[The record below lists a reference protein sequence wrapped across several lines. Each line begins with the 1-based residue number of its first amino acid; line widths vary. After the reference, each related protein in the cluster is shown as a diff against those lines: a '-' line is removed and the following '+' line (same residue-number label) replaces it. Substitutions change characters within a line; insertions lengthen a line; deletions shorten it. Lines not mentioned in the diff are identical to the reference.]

1 MQSTERVAVH
11 VVLAGHVPRMP
22 DALAC
27 LEAQTCRAFRTA
39 VADHGATEG
48 GRPWLEGRSDLIA
61 LRRRGHQDVLRD
73 QNDLLALTRSRW
85 EGEQLEQRFVLFLA
99 QGVWLEATA
108 LEDLLRA
115 FDADSTLQI
124 AGPGLAYAEWA
135 LDDDGEREQL
145 IPQGTWASAGFS
157 LTKARRLRLRAAGLP
172 DTEALA
178 PDEVFGFPLKAV
190 MVRMSALERLK
201 TSIGWFDE
209 VLDPELAAA
218 DLAWRAKRL
227 GLRARLVPEARGW
240 VRPLPVPGLG
250 LWTRITAWYGN
261 EARAGR
267 VASAGWLLVRLK
279 NDYVLNALTHL
290 PWAVWTWGRG
300 IVAGILD
307 PLTGVRSLGVCVR
320 IPRALGLRREVGSR
334 ATVGP
339 DEMWHWFV

>member
-1 MQSTERVAVH
+1 MQATERIAVH

-27 LEAQTCRAFRTA
+27 LDAQTCRAFRTV

-61 LRRRGHQDVLRD
+61 LRRRGQQDVLRD

-85 EGEQLEQRFVLFLA
+85 EGENLDQRFVLFLA

-108 LEDLLRA
+108 LEELLRA
-115 FDADSTLQI
+115 FDADPTLQI

-157 LTKARRLRLRAAGLP
+157 LTKARRLQIRAAGLP

-201 TSIGWFDE
+201 TSVGWFDE
-209 VLDPELAAA
+209 DLDSELAAA

-240 VRPLPVPGLG
+240 VRPSP
-250 LWTRITAWYGN
+250 RITAWYGH

-267 VASAGWLLVRLK
+267 VAGAGWLLVRLK
-279 NDYVLNALTHL
+279 NDYVLNTLSHL
-290 PWAVWTWGRG
+290 PWTIWTWGQG

-307 PLTGVRSLGVCVR
+307 PWTGLRSLRVLIR

-339 DEMWHWFV
+339 DEMWRWFV

>member
-1 MQSTERVAVH
+1 MQATERIAVH

-27 LEAQTCRAFRTA
+27 LEAQTCRAFRTV

-85 EGEQLEQRFVLFLA
+85 EGERLEQCFVLFLA

-108 LEDLLRA
+108 LEELLRA
-115 FDADSTLQI
+115 FDTDPTLQI

-157 LTKARRLRLRAAGLP
+157 LTKARRLRIRAAGVP

-240 VRPLPVPGLG
+240 VRPPSGLN
-250 LWTRITAWYGN
+250 AWYSH

-279 NDYVLNALTHL
+279 NDYVLNALSHL
-290 PWAVWTWGRG
+290 PWTVWTWGQG
-300 IVAGILD
+300 IVAGIVD
-307 PLTGVRSLGVCVR
+307 PWTGLRSLRVLAR

-339 DEMWHWFV
+339 DEMWRWFV